1 MKQEFGGGGV
11 KRSYNK
17 NLYHRAVS
25 ILIFSWLLHHKK
37 KSRMEEQ
44 ETHVTAPLT
53 PYTNTFSMGNKHLPD
68 KIFFKKHQW
77 KIYFMLSAIIIMQLK
92 KEPS

>member
-1 MKQEFGGGGV
+1 
-11 KRSYNK
+11 
-17 NLYHRAVS
+17 
-25 ILIFSWLLHHKK
+25 
-37 KSRMEEQ
+37 MEEQ